1 MQVNT
6 QIYRKHTNNISVVV
20 CFCVYNN
27 EKGLP
32 SCLRNMEEIRHIF
45 HRMVI
50 NVVYD
55 ISEDSSYQIL
65 VDFNKKNENKS
76 MIEKIPVNIVTNT
89 IERNVK
95 SKSEN
100 IAKCR
105 NILLD
110 MIRKHYSNYDYFIMM
125 DTNDYSCIGQINVQL
140 MHDIMHPEYDDD
152 DDDDVSNN
160 HLGKNISNYDAI
172 TFDREAGYYDWW
184 ALSFDPYIYSFY
196 HISNSFKVNYHM
208 KKMFTNILHDYR
220 MYRRNEVIPVYS
232 AFNGFGIYK
241 IKKFLDCS
249 YSSDIQVDLFPKHI
263 VHKLI
268 HITKSNIYN
277 HFKDD
282 CEHRKFHLE
291 AIRKN
296 NAKIGVSTRYMFFKH
311 ENPPPNLR
319 GPA

>member
-1 MQVNT
+1 
-6 QIYRKHTNNISVVV
+6 
-20 CFCVYNN
+20 
-27 EKGLP
+27 
-32 SCLRNMEEIRHIF
+32 MEAIRHIF

-55 ISEDSSYQIL
+55 ISEDNSYQIL
-65 VDFNKKNENKS
+65 TDFNKKNENKP
-76 MIEKIPVNIVTNT
+76 MIEKIPVNIVINT
-89 IERNVK
+89 AKRNIN

-100 IAKCR
+100 IARCR
-105 NILLD
+105 NMLLD
-110 MIRKHYSNYDYFIMM
+110 MMRKSYSHYDYFIMM

-140 MHDIMHPEYDDD
+140 MHDIMHPDIEENQPEND
-152 DDDDVSNN
+152 
-160 HLGKNISNYDAI
+160 ISNYDAI

-196 HISNSFKVNYHM
+196 HISNSFKVNDKM
-208 KKMFTNILHDYR
+208 KTMFTNILHHYR
-220 MYRRNEVIPVYS
+220 IQRRNKVIPVYS

-241 IKKFLDCS
+241 TKKFLNCS
-249 YSSDIQVDLFPKHI
+249 YSSDIHPDLFPKHI
-263 VHKLI
+263 I
-268 HITKSNIYN
+268 HNLLYITKSNIYS

-296 NAKIGVSTRYMFFKH
+296 NAKIGVSTKYMFFKH
-311 ENPPPNLR
+311 ENPPPNIR

>member
-6 QIYRKHTNNISVVV
+6 QINRKKTNNVSVVV

-27 EKGLP
+27 EVGLP
-32 SCLRNMEEIRHIF
+32 RCLKNMEEIRHIF

-55 ISEDSSYQIL
+55 ISEDNSYQIL
-65 VDFNKKNENKS
+65 MDFNKKNDNKS
-76 MIEKIPVNIVTNT
+76 MSEKIPVNIVTNT
-89 IERNVK
+89 TERNIN

-110 MIRKHYSNYDYFIMM
+110 MIRKRYSNYDYFIMM

-140 MHDIMHPEYDDD
+140 MHDIMHPE
-152 DDDDVSNN
+152 NN
-160 HLGKNISNYDAI
+160 ENDNDISNYDAI

-196 HISNSFKVNYHM
+196 HISNSFKIKDQM
-208 KKMFTNILHDYR
+208 KKMFTDILHHYR
-220 MYRRNEVIPVYS
+220 IHRDNQVIPVYS

-241 IKKFLDCS
+241 TKKFLNTS
-249 YSSDIQVDLFPKHI
+249 YSSDIKMDLFPKHI

-268 HITKSNIYN
+268 YTTKSNIYN

-291 AIRKN
+291 AIQKN
-296 NAKIGVSTRYMFFKH
+296 NAKIGVSTKYMFFKH
-311 ENPPPNLR
+311 ENPPPNVR
-319 GPA
+319 GPV

>member
-1 MQVNT
+1 MQENT
-6 QIYRKHTNNISVVV
+6 TNISVAV

-27 EKGLP
+27 EVGLP
-32 SCLRNMEEIRHIF
+32 YCLKNMEAIRHIF

-55 ISEDSSYQIL
+55 ISEDNSYQIL
-65 VDFNKKNENKS
+65 TDFNKKNENKP

-89 IERNVK
+89 AERNIN

-105 NILLD
+105 NMLLD
-110 MIRKHYSNYDYFIMM
+110 MVRKSYSHYDYFIMM

-140 MHDIMHPEYDDD
+140 MHDIMHPNIEENQPEND
-152 DDDDVSNN
+152 
-160 HLGKNISNYDAI
+160 ISNYDAI

-196 HISNSFKVNYHM
+196 HINNSFKVNNKM
-208 KKMFTNILHDYR
+208 KTMFTNILHHYR
-220 MYRRNEVIPVYS
+220 IHRCNEVISVYS

-241 IKKFLDCS
+241 TKKFLNCS
-249 YSSDIQVDLFPKHI
+249 YSSDIQPDLFPKHI
-263 VHKLI
+263 IHNLI
-268 HITKSNIYN
+268 YITKSNIYN

-296 NAKIGVSTRYMFFKH
+296 NAKIGVSTKYMFFKH
-311 ENPPPNLR
+311 ENPPPNVR
-319 GPA
+319 GPV